1 MELETPLLEASWPS
15 RFVVLILSLLSFHV
29 SGVGKESRDD
39 GEVWQLGSRSLHQ
52 GLALLF
58 FAPITLE

>member
-1 MELETPLLEASWPS
+1 MLLLEASWPS

-39 GEVWQLGSRSLHQ
+39 GEVW
-52 GLALLF
+52 
-58 FAPITLE
+58 